1 MEAGTFS
8 SPEPQRSN
16 DPTADQKIVGSGNED
31 EAGSDSLAKN
41 VCAGAVQIITWCDS
55 VNLIGSLMKTAH
67 KKGRENGRSRT
78 VEYLLLLPVLWEIKG
93 SSIADFHWNVLS
105 EKFYVAVTFGSE
117 IPTCDWA
124 EIGDVKRC
132 SRWKELRKRYVF
144 VTFYDNASVLPP
156 GTKSYYIESEVQPL
170 GFK

>member
-1 MEAGTFS
+1 MRNTVQLCFS
-8 SPEPQRSN
+8 
-16 DPTADQKIVGSGNED
+16 
-31 EAGSDSLAKN
+31 SLAKN

-67 KKGRENGRSRT
+67 KQGRENGRSRT

-93 SSIADFHWNVLS
+93 SFIADFHWNVLS

-117 IPTCDWA
+117 IPTCDRV

-156 GTKSYYIESEVQPL
+156 GTKSYYIKSEVQLL
-170 GFK
+170 GFMQIQELACTRWQGRCSSI